1 MKPRVPNY
9 KDDMK
14 GIIDNTE
21 AILNEIK
28 EMKQLMVKLWRA
40 EDVEENGGKFRWP
53 FDEHGNL
60 LENVKKER
68 RLEFLVYG
76 LY

>member
-21 AILNEIK
+21 SILNEIK
-28 EMKQLMVKLWRA
+28 EMKQLMIKLWRA
-40 EDVEENGGKFRWP
+40 EDVEENNGEFRWP
-53 FDEHGNL
+53 FDKHGNL
-60 LENVKKER
+60 LDNVNLTERLNGSKK
-68 RLEFLVYG
+68 
-76 LY
+76 

>member
-21 AILNEIK
+21 SILKEIK
-28 EMKQLMVKLWRA
+28 EVKQLMIKLWRA
-40 EDVEENGGKFRWP
+40 EDMEENDGEFRWP
-53 FDEHGNL
+53 FDTHGNL
-60 LENVKKER
+60 LDNVNLTER
-68 RLEFLVYG
+68 LNG
-76 LY
+76 NS

>member
-1 MKPRVPNY
+1 MKSRVPNY

-21 AILNEIK
+21 SILNEIK
-28 EMKQLMVKLWRA
+28 EIKQLMIKLWRA
-40 EDVEENGGKFRWP
+40 EDVEENNGEFRWP

-60 LENVKKER
+60 LDNVNLTERLNGSKK
-68 RLEFLVYG
+68 
-76 LY
+76 

>member
-1 MKPRVPNY
+1 MKSRVPSY

-21 AILNEIK
+21 SILNEIK
-28 EMKQLMVKLWRA
+28 EIKQLMIKLWRA
-40 EDVEENGGKFRWP
+40 EDMEENSGKFRWP

-60 LENVKKER
+60 LDNVNLSER
-68 RLEFLVYG
+68 ING
-76 LY
+76 NS

>member
-1 MKPRVPNY
+1 MKSRVPSY

-21 AILNEIK
+21 SILNEIK
-28 EMKQLMVKLWRA
+28 EIKQLMIKLWRA
-40 EDVEENGGKFRWP
+40 EDVEENNGEFRWP

-60 LENVKKER
+60 LDNVNLTER
-68 RLEFLVYG
+68 LNG
-76 LY
+76 NS

>member
-21 AILNEIK
+21 SILNEIK
-28 EMKQLMVKLWRA
+28 EMKQLMIKLWRA
-40 EDVEENGGKFRWP
+40 EDVEENDGKFRWP
-53 FDEHGNL
+53 FDKHGNL
-60 LENVKKER
+60 LDNVNLTER
-68 RLEFLVYG
+68 VNG
-76 LY
+76 TS

>member
-21 AILNEIK
+21 SILNEIK
-28 EMKQLMVKLWRA
+28 EMKQIMIKLWRA
-40 EDVEENGGKFRWP
+40 EDVEENDGKFRWP
-53 FDEHGNL
+53 FDKHGNL
-60 LENVKKER
+60 LDNVNLTER
-68 RLEFLVYG
+68 DNG
-76 LY
+76 TS